1 MILFTVLE
9 RKQAQN
15 GEGAAKVSWEPSSD
29 LWGGVGRTEETD
41 QLANPGCDWVVSEK
55 TAHVWGIE
63 LTAIVKFLGRFT
75 VQAPRPVILSQRVAN

>member
-15 GEGAAKVSWEPSSD
+15 GEGAAKVSLD

-41 QLANPGCDWVVSEK
+41 QLTNPGCNWVVSEK